1 MDKPLRIHQPPA
13 RASPITHSPTC
24 PWPAAPIFFISE
36 NLLPFTPF
44 LGLKSVSSQMLQI
57 FLSPHHSVSVALP
70 LTSLPIYF
78 PISISAGTVSL
89 RLPSSLSFI
98 DHLHTLSPSFLPEY
112 YFLNANLVL
121 LYPWSV
127 RFRQCFSFAYRGKIS
142 KPNMYILMDL

>member
-1 MDKPLRIHQPPA
+1 MDKPLRIHQTPA
-13 RASPITHSPTC
+13 PAFRHHTQSYF

-44 LGLKSVSSQMLQI
+44 LGLKSASSRMLQI

-78 PISISAGTVSL
+78 PTLVLLSL

-98 DHLHTLSPSFLPEY
+98 DHLHTLSPSFPPEY

-127 RFRQCFSFAYRGKIS
+127 RLRQCFSFAYRGKIS
-142 KPNMYILMDL
+142 KPNMYTLMDL